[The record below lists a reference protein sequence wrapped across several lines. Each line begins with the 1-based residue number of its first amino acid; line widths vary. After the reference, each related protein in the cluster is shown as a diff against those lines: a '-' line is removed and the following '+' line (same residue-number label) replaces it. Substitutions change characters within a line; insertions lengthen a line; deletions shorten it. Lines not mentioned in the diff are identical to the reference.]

1 MRNFMEAYAAVHNQ
15 EAREEASSS
24 RDCISEMNL
33 SSLTDNDLNE
43 IVEEVLE
50 DIFDAGFSVNEAY
63 NIFADMF
70 VESEI
75 VGRQQKIDRLCAAL
89 NTGFDLVESKS
100 AVTAIEEFRKHRHG
114 KKLQETWSDKFNQD
128 KRIQKQH
135 SAVVAAESLNVRNL
149 LVQLFNEKSGS
160 KPDYIDADGDGD
172 KKESMKKAFKDKEE
186 NPAKEEEK
194 LRKDDDLFGSPN
206 KKKKTVK
213 EGMKQARKNVGA
225 STCWDGYKAKGTK
238 KKGGKEVP
246 NCVKEDQ
253 GPEVAPTGSARSK
266 KKSYDPASNK
276 GIDNSTGKKVGRVQ
290 AEETITEKDGLYA
303 NIHAK
308 RARGEKMRS
317 KGDEGAPTDK
327 AFRDSAKT
335 AKKEEVTYEGA
346 GYNTYGAA
354 SPKQHASQMKAMAGA
369 SNRKVQVGKSQ
380 AALNRPMKN
389 KAAAK
394 MEDLQWSQDEIDAIN
409 AKVASWNEE
418 GPAHPYET
426 KAQAKAQKDHRQ
438 GKSSKGIKTG
448 VNAPSYEASRTQ
460 GANRTN

>member
-50 DIFDAGFSVNEAY
+50 DIFDAGFSIDEAY

-75 VGRQQKIDRLCAAL
+75 VGRQQKIDRLCEAL

-100 AVTAIEEFRKHRHG
+100 AVTAIEEFKKHRHD
-114 KKLQETWSDKFNQD
+114 KKLQETWSDKFQQD

-135 SAVVAAESLNVRNL
+135 SAVVAQESLNVRNL
-149 LVQLFNEKSGS
+149 LVQLFNEK
-160 KPDYIDADGDGD
+160 KADKDYDGDGKVESGKDEYMGSRD
-172 KKESMKKAFKDKEE
+172 KAIKKAMGK
-186 NPAKEEEK
+186 NPAVEMEK
-194 LRKDDDLFGSPN
+194 KRKDDDLFGSPN
-206 KKKKTVK
+206 KKKKVN
-213 EGMKQARKNVGA
+213 ESMKQARKNVGA

-238 KKGGKEVP
+238 KKNGRVVP

-266 KKSYDPASNK
+266 KKSYDPAANK
-276 GIDNSTGKKVGRVQ
+276 GIDNSTGKKVGHVQ

-308 RARGEKMRS
+308 RERIKSGSGEKMRKPGS
-317 KGDEGAPTDK
+317 EGAPTAK
-327 AFRDSAKT
+327 AFRDSEKT

-354 SPKQHASQMKAMAGA
+354 SPKQHASQMKAMADA

-409 AKVASWNEE
+409 AKVASWE
-418 GPAHPYET
+418 
-426 KAQAKAQKDHRQ
+426 D
-438 GKSSKGIKTG
+438 
-448 VNAPSYEASRTQ
+448 
-460 GANRTN
+460 

>member
-1 MRNFMEAYAAVHNQ
+1 
-15 EAREEASSS
+15 
-24 RDCISEMNL
+24 
-33 SSLTDNDLNE
+33 
-43 IVEEVLE
+43 
-50 DIFDAGFSVNEAY
+50 
-63 NIFADMF
+63 
-70 VESEI
+70 
-75 VGRQQKIDRLCAAL
+75 
-89 NTGFDLVESKS
+89 
-100 AVTAIEEFRKHRHG
+100 
-114 KKLQETWSDKFNQD
+114 
-128 KRIQKQH
+128 
-135 SAVVAAESLNVRNL
+135 
-149 LVQLFNEKSGS
+149 
-160 KPDYIDADGDGD
+160 
-172 KKESMKKAFKDKEE
+172 
-186 NPAKEEEK
+186 
-194 LRKDDDLFGSPN
+194 
-206 KKKKTVK
+206 
-213 EGMKQARKNVGA
+213 
-225 STCWDGYKAKGTK
+225 
-238 KKGGKEVP
+238 
-246 NCVKEDQ
+246 
-253 GPEVAPTGSARSK
+253 
-266 KKSYDPASNK
+266 
-276 GIDNSTGKKVGRVQ
+276 
-290 AEETITEKDGLYA
+290 
-303 NIHAK
+303 
-308 RARGEKMRS
+308 MRS

-394 MEDLQWSQDEIDAIN
+394 MEDLHWSQDEIDAIE